1 MFYFLLGNIRP
12 AFRSQLKAIQLVAIA
27 NTSVVE
33 MNGIDAILEPL
44 IDDIKLLEK
53 VNDID
58 TVYCIHVHTYIGS
71 SIHKWSSISRHNC
84 SCIS

>member
-1 MFYFLLGNIRP
+1 MYHYVLILAAMFYFLLGNIRP

-44 IDDIKLLEK
+44 MDDIKLLEK
-53 VNDID
+53 VNND
-58 TVYCIHVHTYIGS
+58 TVGPLLSGHQWDST
-71 SIHKWSSISRHNC
+71 
-84 SCIS
+84 CISCPLK